1 MEDKGPHHIRDG
13 TDDSFGFAILRRS
26 IWARKSKL
34 DAMSGKVGG
43 EFFIDIFFPI
53 VTLKTLNGPVE
64 LSLSIFVKLD
74 KMIKY
79 LRFKL
84 NRKNP

>member
-43 EFFIDIFFPI
+43 EFFIDISFPI
-53 VTLKTLNGPVE
+53 VALKTLNGPIV
-64 LSLSIFVKLD
+64 LSLSIFVILD
-74 KMIKY
+74 EMIKY
-79 LRFKL
+79 LRFKFQR
-84 NRKNP
+84 NNP